1 MNKKISSYI
10 SVFVFLLSACSGS
23 HYVWRSDPP
32 LQSYNNRY
40 FAISTVPLILF
51 DGYGAFAVKVKNKT
65 KKNIEVDWNRTIF
78 ISNAGPNGGF
88 MFEGIPYEERN
99 RLISPE
105 IIPPDG
111 TLRKI
116 VFPNNLIVKSDD
128 SWIHKP
134 MEKGKNGLYITVKVN
149 GKNMGAKLTSHL
161 SEKRERKSG
170 GRF

>member
-10 SVFVFLLSACSGS
+10 LIFVFLLPACSGS
-23 HYVWRSDPP
+23 QYVWRSDPP
-32 LQSYNNRY
+32 LQSYKNRY
-40 FAISTVPLILF
+40 FSISTVPIILF
-51 DGYGAFAVKVKNKT
+51 DGYGAFAVKVRNKT

-78 ISNAGPNGGF
+78 ISNVGPNGGF
-88 MFEGIPYEERN
+88 MFQGIPYEKRN

-105 IIPPDG
+105 IIPPYG

-149 GKNMGAKLTSHL
+149 GKNMGATLTSHL

-170 GRF
+170 GHF